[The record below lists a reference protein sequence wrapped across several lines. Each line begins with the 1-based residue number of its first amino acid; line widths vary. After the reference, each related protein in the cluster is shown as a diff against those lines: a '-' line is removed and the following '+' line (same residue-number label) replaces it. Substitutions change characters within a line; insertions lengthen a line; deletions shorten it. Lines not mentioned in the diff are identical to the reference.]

1 MTVEVG
7 LWLAIGILASMLALS
22 LVELGKL
29 HRRLMRAWVRTD
41 ELRERLR
48 AERHM
53 LIVTRDALLRKI
65 HVISERSGEI
75 EELAHA
81 LAQLAPLRE
90 LRDSTS
96 EFGRLKEEAEA

>member
-1 MTVEVG
+1 MTVVW
-7 LWLAIGILASMLALS
+7 LWALSGILAGALLAALLEVHS
-22 LVELGKL
+22 L
-29 HRRLMRAWVRTD
+29 HARLMRAWVRID
-41 ELRERLR
+41 AMREQLR

-53 LIVTRDALLRKI
+53 LIVTRDALLKKI

-90 LRDSTS
+90 LREES
-96 EFGRLKEEAEA
+96 EFGRLRSEAHQ